1 MSEQNVLFLR
11 KGLIGTC
18 AFVALVMLATFYSVV
33 SGAVERAA
41 RQRGAVEVV
50 PHASATTN
58 ARPSARGS
66 AMLAGVDN

>member
-1 MSEQNVLFLR
+1 MSEQSVLFLR

-41 RQRGAVEVV
+41 RQRVAVDVI
-50 PHASATTN
+50 PHGSATTN
-58 ARPSARGS
+58 ARPSARSG
-66 AMLAGVDN
+66 AMLARVDN